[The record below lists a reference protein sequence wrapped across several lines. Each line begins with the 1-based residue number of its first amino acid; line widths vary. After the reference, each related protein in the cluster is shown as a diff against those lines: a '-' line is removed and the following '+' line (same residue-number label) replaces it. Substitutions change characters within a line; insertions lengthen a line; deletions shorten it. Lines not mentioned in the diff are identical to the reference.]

1 MKREFL
7 KDLGLTDEV
16 IEKVMS
22 EHGKDVQ
29 DVNSKL
35 ASAEQERDSFK
46 SQVDDR
52 DNQIKGLS
60 DKADNNEELNS
71 QIEKLQSTIKEND
84 QKAADNLLQVKQ
96 DNAVTNYLKDS
107 GVRDVKAKVK

>member
-1 MKREFL
+1 MHRIKNIKYNSMKREFL

-35 ASAEQERDSFK
+35 ASAEQ
-46 SQVDDR
+46 
-52 DNQIKGLS
+52 
-60 DKADNNEELNS
+60 
-71 QIEKLQSTIKEND
+71 
-84 QKAADNLLQVKQ
+84 
-96 DNAVTNYLKDS
+96 
-107 GVRDVKAKVK
+107 

>member
-16 IEKVMS
+16 IERVMS
-22 EHGKDVQ
+22 DQGKDDQ

-35 ASAEQERDSFK
+35 ASAEQKRDSFK

-52 DNQIKGLS
+52 DN
-60 DKADNNEELNS
+60 
-71 QIEKLQSTIKEND
+71 
-84 QKAADNLLQVKQ
+84 
-96 DNAVTNYLKDS
+96 
-107 GVRDVKAKVK
+107 

>member
-35 ASAEQERDSFK
+35 ASAEQ
-46 SQVDDR
+46 
-52 DNQIKGLS
+52 
-60 DKADNNEELNS
+60 
-71 QIEKLQSTIKEND
+71 
-84 QKAADNLLQVKQ
+84 
-96 DNAVTNYLKDS
+96 
-107 GVRDVKAKVK
+107 